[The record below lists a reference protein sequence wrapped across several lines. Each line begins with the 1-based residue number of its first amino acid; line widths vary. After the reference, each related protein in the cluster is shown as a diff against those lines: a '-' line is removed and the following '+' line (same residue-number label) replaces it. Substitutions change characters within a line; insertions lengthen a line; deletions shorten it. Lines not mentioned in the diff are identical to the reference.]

1 MFPNTKK
8 LIETKIKN
16 KQTIISFLE
25 FLKIKI
31 AGTVN
36 KEIQI
41 KLNEYVP
48 IIERI
53 WIKYRLSEKLNAIKF
68 HGKPVSTDP
77 LINSV
82 TPNKIEKIKKS

>member
-53 WIKYRLSEKLNAIKF
+53 
-68 HGKPVSTDP
+68 
-77 LINSV
+77 
-82 TPNKIEKIKKS
+82 